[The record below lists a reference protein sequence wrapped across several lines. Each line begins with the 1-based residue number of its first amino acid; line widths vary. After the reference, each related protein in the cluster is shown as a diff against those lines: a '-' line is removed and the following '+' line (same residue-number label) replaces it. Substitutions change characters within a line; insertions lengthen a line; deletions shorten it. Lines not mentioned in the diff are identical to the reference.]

1 MVRSMGLLGLALVVA
16 ASPIARAAG
25 TLSAQTTGA
34 AKGIMLTG
42 AADETHA
49 FALGAKD
56 DGQGN
61 SQMMSLLTSDGGATW
76 DMTPAQGLTAGA
88 MLILNDAICPS
99 AGKCLALASS
109 IDMSGGG
116 FPVIQNNLISSA
128 DGGKTWAWPA
138 KTQLKSWSFSRI
150 DVVTE
155 QDIWLSSGANVIVHS
170 TDGGKTFQWKVPQV
184 GDKKYMAIVETAF
197 LSATTGYV
205 LNAKAETT
213 DAGVETISPEGALLK
228 TTDGGATWTALFT
241 DKTEAYGRLEMASEQ
256 VGWLAGHTAA
266 GPFLRKT
273 TDGGQTWDDV
283 AIPTPVASVPALT
296 SIDGLW
302 MFNAQDGLLVAN
314 YKISQEQWAHVIFEI
329 RGGALAEMTSDP
341 VNNAGSMYG
350 LSCTATGT
358 CWMGG
363 STGTILKYED
373 TTVAPPSD
381 TTTGGDVAGSDVAN
395 DVLGNDGYVPQDL
408 NGYWDTSSTG
418 GKSGCV
424 AGSVPGAA
432 TAIPALLGLLL
443 LSATRLRRR
452 D

>member
-1 MVRSMGLLGLALVVA
+1 
-16 ASPIARAAG
+16 
-25 TLSAQTTGA
+25 LSAQTTGA
-34 AKGIMLTG
+34 AKGIVLTG

-99 AGKCLALASS
+99 AGKCVALASS

-116 FPVIQNNLISSA
+116 FPVIQNNLISSSDA
-128 DGGKTWAWPA
+128 GKTWAWPA

-150 DVVTE
+150 DLVTE

-184 GDKKYMAIVETAF
+184 GETKYMGIVETAF
-197 LSATTGYV
+197 LSANTGYA
-205 LNAKAETT
+205 LNAKVEE
-213 DAGVETISPEGALLK
+213 DNAGNETISPDGALLK
-228 TTDGGATWTALFT
+228 TTDGGTTWTALFT
-241 DKTEAYGRLEMASEQ
+241 GKAEAYDRLEMTSEQ
-256 VGWLAGHTAA
+256 VGWLVGHTASA
-266 GPFLRKT
+266 PFLRKT
-273 TDGGQTWDDV
+273 VDGGQTWDDV

-296 SIDGLW
+296 SIDGLR

-314 YKISQEQWAHVIFEI
+314 FKISQEQWAHVIYEI
-329 RGGALAEMTSDP
+329 RGGILAEMTSDP
-341 VNNAGSMYG
+341 LNNAGSMYG
-350 LSCTATGT
+350 LSCTGSRT
-358 CWMGG
+358 CWVGG
-363 STGTILKYED
+363 STGAILKYED
-373 TTVAPPSD
+373 TSVAPPSD
-381 TTTGGDVAGSDVAN
+381 ATPGSDVAGSDVVAQ
-395 DVLGNDGYVPQDL
+395 DVLVNDGYVPQDL

-424 AGSVPGAA
+424 AGSMPGAA
-432 TAIPALLGLLL
+432 AAIPALMGFLL
-443 LSATRLRRR
+443 LSAARLRRR